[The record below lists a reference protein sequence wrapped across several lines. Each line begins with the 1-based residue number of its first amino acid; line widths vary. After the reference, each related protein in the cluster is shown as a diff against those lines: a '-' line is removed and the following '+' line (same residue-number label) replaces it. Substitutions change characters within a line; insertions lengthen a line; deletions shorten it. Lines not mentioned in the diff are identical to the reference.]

1 MSKFHVNAHGIYIS
15 REVQS
20 DGHALDIRSLEY
32 DGVSD
37 VLEKLPFEASTWLF
51 FFSSVAAPMSCGTLF
66 TLYTLISY

>member
-51 FFSSVAAPMSCGTLF
+51 FFHPSPHQ
-66 TLYTLISY
+66 